1 MFVEKYTIQN
11 FGSKWTNKGKE
22 KKNQLLENMTGENI
36 SLKKLNQFVSDFD
49 DAINTHEHK
58 HLEITI
64 KFLDAK

>member
-1 MFVEKYTIQN
+1 
-11 FGSKWTNKGKE
+11 
-22 KKNQLLENMTGENI
+22 MTGENI